1 MDLYRIVF
9 PVQFV
14 LAFAVIGNVLLS
26 MARRNVRNV
35 VSTVVSMLYEYHE
48 KLGSFWK
55 RLPEI

>member
-14 LAFAVIGNVLLS
+14 LAFVVIGNVLFS

-35 VSTVVSMLYEYHE
+35 VRTSVSVPVQSEP
-48 KLGSFWK
+48 K
-55 RLPEI
+55 R

>member
-35 VSTVVSMLYEYHE
+35 VSTVVSMPLQV
-48 KLGSFWK
+48 S
-55 RLPEI
+55 